1 MSILYVVSETGEL
14 KRVVRKVGIIL
25 KMVLKTEDTPTRL
38 GREKSQVHTSSAN
51 PPGRQG
57 PVGLKMD
64 FASLLR
70 G

>member
-1 MSILYVVSETGEL
+1 MSILYVGSETGEL
-14 KRVVRKVGIIL
+14 KRVVRKVGIIF
-25 KMVLKTEDTPTRL
+25 KMVLKTEDTPPRG
-38 GREKSQVHTSSAN
+38 GREKSQVDKSHAN
-51 PPGRQG
+51 PPGKQG